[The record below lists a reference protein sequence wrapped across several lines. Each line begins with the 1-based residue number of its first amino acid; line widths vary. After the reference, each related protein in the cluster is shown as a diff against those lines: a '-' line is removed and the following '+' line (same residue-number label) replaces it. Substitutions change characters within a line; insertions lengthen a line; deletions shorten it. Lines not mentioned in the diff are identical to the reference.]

1 MKHVAVQTQKPPP
14 EVGSHT
20 QETSSLQSNPI
31 EKVISSQVKSS
42 IPSANIIEKV
52 ISPQVHTQETSSLQS
67 NPIEKVIS
75 SQVKSSIP
83 SANIIEKV
91 ISPQV
96 HTQETSSLQSNPI
109 EEVIS
114 SQVKS
119 SIPSANIIEE
129 VISPHVQSTIQ
140 YRSKSP
146 IPRDIQTYFSRCQ
159 CVNGI
164 CECKM
169 SEEETVFSIQLLE
182 NTSQVNKDL
191 SIELLHDIIE
201 NYYGFDYAY
210 GVIYLF
216 MSLLYYNIDLIQQ
229 PTALSQWIDYYKKDI
244 EFRTK
249 EECIYLETQISQNN
263 FNYEN
268 LFTFLTLLS
277 NESLQLTGKTQA
289 GRQQN
294 IFYHNK
300 RHCVH
305 FSVII
310 LFYLAEKF
318 KISSINQLIQEKF
331 KFEKT
336 TNFNSLHKKLRHN
349 YKERMR
355 NLKT

>member
-14 EVGSHT
+14 EVGS
-20 QETSSLQSNPI
+20 
-31 EKVISSQVKSS
+31 
-42 IPSANIIEKV
+42 
-52 ISPQVHTQETSSLQS
+52 HTQETSSLQS

-164 CECKM
+164 CECK
-169 SEEETVFSIQLLE
+169 I
-182 NTSQVNKDL
+182 
-191 SIELLHDIIE
+191 
-201 NYYGFDYAY
+201 GFKRNDR
-210 GVIYLF
+210 G
-216 MSLLYYNIDLIQQ
+216 N
-229 PTALSQWIDYYKKDI
+229 
-244 EFRTK
+244 
-249 EECIYLETQISQNN
+249 CINM
-263 FNYEN
+263 
-268 LFTFLTLLS
+268 
-277 NESLQLTGKTQA
+277 
-289 GRQQN
+289 
-294 IFYHNK
+294 
-300 RHCVH
+300 C
-305 FSVII
+305 
-310 LFYLAEKF
+310 
-318 KISSINQLIQEKF
+318 
-331 KFEKT
+331 
-336 TNFNSLHKKLRHN
+336 
-349 YKERMR
+349 
-355 NLKT
+355 